1 VGVMG
6 YGFFCGGD
14 PRRFYPDP
22 EASTE
27 AERAQHQADC
37 EACDRGERP
46 DVNGKAPHFRTD
58 NDGAVMHV
66 VPAGYGLGS
75 YDDDDGDFDDDDL
88 PDLPHDPYD
97 GCNCETCYEA
107 GVLKRFRGEVH

>member
-1 VGVMG
+1 MG

-27 AERAQHQADC
+27 AERAQHKADC
-37 EACDRGERP
+37 EAWDRGEMP

-58 NDGAVMHV
+58 DDGAVMHV

-75 YDDDDGDFDDDDL
+75 YDDADFEDEL
-88 PDLPHDPYD
+88 PDELKPHEPRD
-97 GCNCETCYEA
+97 GCECKACYEA
-107 GVLKRFRGEVH
+107 DVLKRFRGEVH